1 MWFLQNKQKGKGDYS
16 ELRDQEG
23 TPIWG
28 DPGSN
33 PPPAPGSE
41 ANGCECGRPLRAL
54 QKRVPSRRGRAAGDR
69 RPSPRPGPLVAAL
82 PSGEPPGG
90 GHPAAKPNELCP
102 LLGSRQ
108 VKNFN
113 QRPPIFRNRGSRDA
127 NLEPDSN
134 TRRRGLAVHP
144 RPALHRGPAAAPP
157 ARHPARASAP
167 ARPAVARSRA
177 GFGSARAGGGAA
189 AGATGKGHGGDASAH
204 ERGARRSSPAG
215 RPESRAHAAQRPG
228 AQRRPPRR
236 RERTAADPT
245 VPPQQT
251 QQCHPAGSAR
261 EEMKQRA
268 CQDEGDTEGGHRK
281 GDIWPEKGP
290 EGASCAKTREATP
303 RPGNRQCKGPEVNGV
318 PARRVGRL
326 DRRAGSGGGKR
337 WGGRRLRQ
345 RPGTGGARRGR
356 QRRLPRARWLCPALT
371 LLRGA

>member
-1 MWFLQNKQKGKGDYS
+1 MWA
-16 ELRDQEG
+16 
-23 TPIWG
+23 
-28 DPGSN
+28 
-33 PPPAPGSE
+33 PAP
-41 ANGCECGRPLRAL
+41 RPAETRS
-54 QKRVPSRRGRAAGDR
+54 QP
-69 RPSPRPGPLVAAL
+69 PRPGCRGQTAQPPAGPARRSAAL
-82 PSGEPPGG
+82 RGAAWR

-113 QRPPIFRNRGSRDA
+113 QRPPIFRNRVETQIWSLTQTHGGEAWPCTPAPRCTA
-127 NLEPDSN
+127 AL
-134 TRRRGLAVHP
+134 RP
-144 RPALHRGPAAAPP
+144 RPPP

-204 ERGARRSSPAG
+204 ERGARRSSPRGAPSHG
-215 RPESRAHAAQRPG
+215 RT
-228 AQRRPPRR
+228 PRGGQGR
-236 RERTAADPT
+236 SGVLRGDGNE
-245 VPPQQT
+245 PQQT

-268 CQDEGDTEGGHRK
+268 CQNEGDTEGGHRK

-326 DRRAGSGGGKR
+326 DRRAGSGGGER
-337 WGGRRLRQ
+337 WGGGRLRQ

-356 QRRLPRARWLCPALT
+356 QRRLPRARWPCPALT